1 MNTFRSLRDSA
12 DTARLGQ
19 QLPVRA
25 VCCMPVLLAVAIVL
39 GSAAF
44 AQDPDVIP
52 RPTLS
57 ESSIGEWHIVQDADS
72 HWVWAWG
79 DDASVFDWE
88 QASPTFDAAY
98 VSDVTV
104 PDNTVYAPGERFDK
118 TWRMRNA
125 GSLAWEPGSW
135 LGFVSG
141 DRMEGSEHEV
151 TAPVAPGDTADV
163 TVALVAPTQLGN
175 YSSSWRMVDARRQP
189 FGQMLTVVI
198 QVSDSSPAA
207 GVTPTLPPKQF
218 TPQGLRWSPNCG
230 MALVKGYIY
239 DREGNP
245 VNGLR
250 VRLWM
255 DEWEGAISLVS
266 GVGITYGPGEWDIS
280 LLRGQTGRFYLAVWD
295 WQTGP
300 KSFSSVESEVIEL
313 DFNYTVENC
322 EPGGEGHQVA
332 EINFVRQY

>member
-1 MNTFRSLRDSA
+1 MNNFRSLRDSKRIVWFGYHPPPRVA
-12 DTARLGQ
+12 GLVSA
-19 QLPVRA
+19 
-25 VCCMPVLLAVAIVL
+25 LLAVVIGL

-44 AQDPDVIP
+44 AQEPEVIP

-72 HWVWAWG
+72 HWVWEWG
-79 DDASVFDWE
+79 DDALVSDWE
-88 QASPTFDAAY
+88 QASPTFDSAY

-118 TWRMRNA
+118 VWRVRNT
-125 GSLAWEPGSW
+125 GSLAWEPGSR

-141 DRMEGSEHEV
+141 DRMEGSEHQV
-151 TAPVAPGDTADV
+151 TAPVASGDTADA
-163 TVALVAPTQLGN
+163 TVALVAPTEPGN
-175 YSSSWRMVDARRQP
+175 YTSNWRMVDAQGQP

-198 QVSDSSPAA
+198 QVSDTVPTA
-207 GVTPTLPPKQF
+207 GATPTLSPKQF

-250 VRLWM
+250 VRLWT

-300 KSFSSVESEVIEL
+300 KSFRSVESEVIEL

-322 EPGGEGHQVA
+322 EPGGEGHQIA